1 MCKREAGETKER
13 HQKNSWLPLSQFNLH
28 WPWVL
33 KADISSSKCAFSTHS
48 SNVTGWVSCKC
59 VLNKLFNKDNCPKHF
74 MNELKQTIKHRN
86 RLKYLPEGRAMFV
99 QPSQYMNVQIKVP
112 IISFPA
118 ECQCW
123 QWMSSLNDCLET
135 SPPPKLPSMSIS
147 RKSFTSIYT
156 VGARVSS
163 TFMG

>member
-1 MCKREAGETKER
+1 M
-13 HQKNSWLPLSQFNLH
+13 
-28 WPWVL
+28 
-33 KADISSSKCAFSTHS
+33 SSCR
-48 SNVTGWVSCKC
+48 C

-123 QWMSSLNDCLET
+123 QWMSSLNEWLET
-135 SPPPKLPSMSIS
+135 SPPPELPSMSIS

-163 TFMG
+163 TFMGQRQIVKSALCLFSPLASSPATHSPVIDWNPLCSAEHFHC